1 MVVFLCGGGFFG
13 GFIVFFFDCQVCVV
27 QKKIHI
33 ESQGDV

>member
-1 MVVFLCGGGFFG
+1 MVGVFLVGLLF
-13 GFIVFFFDCQVCVV
+13 FFFDCQVCVV